1 MSADESPMTAS
12 AIAIVAAD
20 ASNAADAA
28 ALDGSFTIAERLLLS
43 ATPAAI
49 TWQAMP
55 VPPYRKDYHELDRA
69 DSEHSEDSA
78 PVPAEY
84 LDSADSAALLAYAA
98 GKPCG
103 LLLLS
108 TGWNGLAVIDNILV
122 DAGAR
127 RLGVGSALLAHAEA
141 WARGRGLPGITLE
154 TQDSNV
160 PACRLYAR
168 HGYQLRGFDRSL
180 YATHSGAA
188 HDTALFWYLLF
199 SDPTVRTPVR
209 I

>member
-1 MSADESPMTAS
+1 MSAPVP

-20 ASNAADAA
+20 AGNARDAA
-28 ALDGSFTIAERLLLS
+28 GLDGSFTIAERLLLS
-43 ATPAAI
+43 ATPDAI

-55 VPPYRKDYHELDRA
+55 VAPYRKDYRELDSDPG
-69 DSEHSEDSA
+69 DS
-78 PVPAEY
+78 VPAEY
-84 LDSADSAALLAYAA
+84 LGNPDSAAFLAYAL

-188 HDTALFWYLLF
+188 HETALFWYLLF
-199 SDPTVRTPVR
+199 SDPTLRTPVR

>member
-1 MSADESPMTAS
+1 MSADEPPMTAP
-12 AIAIVAAD
+12 AIAILAAD
-20 ASNAADAA
+20 ARNAPDAA

-43 ATPAAI
+43 ATPDAI

-69 DSEHSEDSA
+69 DSDRGGASA
-78 PVPAEY
+78 PLPAEY
-84 LDSADSAALLAYAA
+84 LGSADSAAFLAYAA

-108 TGWNGLAVIDNILV
+108 TGWNGLAVIDDILV

-141 WARGRGLPGITLE
+141 WARGRGLPGIMLE

-180 YATHSGAA
+180 YATHPGTA
-188 HDTALFWYLLF
+188 HETALFWYLLF
-199 SDPTVRTPVR
+199 NDRTLR
-209 I
+209 N